1 MFNIGGGEIL
11 VIALIALIA
20 VGPEQLPSV
29 MRKVG
34 GFVNQVRTMTT
45 GIRDEFMSAVDE
57 ADPNKWMGDGSSD
70 EPIVPRGYA
79 ENAVK
84 SSADPSAEAVA
95 KATQQTSESADGGGK
110 SEDSASDSSVS
121 EGSASE
127 DPESSD
133 SGPTNKIA
141 AMNARSAKEPVP
153 TEAEADTDS
162 DVASPEITESDD
174 ETGDTA

>member
-29 MRKVG
+29 MRKMG

-57 ADPNKWMGDGSSD
+57 ADPNKWMGDGSKD

-79 ENAVK
+79 ENTVK
-84 SSADPSAEAVA
+84 SSSDPSADAVA
-95 KATQQTSESADGGGK
+95 KATEQTAAD
-110 SEDSASDSSVS
+110 A
-121 EGSASE
+121 
-127 DPESSD
+127 
-133 SGPTNKIA
+133 
-141 AMNARSAKEPVP
+141 ARSDES
-153 TEAEADTDS
+153 E
-162 DVASPEITESDD
+162 ESDD
-174 ETGDTA
+174 SPASDAPVTNEIAAKNTMVAKDPVVSEEPGVSGATSTPEGDAGSTTPVGDSAEGDSVEGDA

>member
-29 MRKVG
+29 MRKIG
-34 GFVNQVRTMTT
+34 GFVNQVRSMTT

-57 ADPNKWMGDGSSD
+57 ADPNKWMGDGSKD

-95 KATQQTSESADGGGK
+95 KAAEQTAADAGQSDESDESGESEEPG
-110 SEDSASDSSVS
+110 
-121 EGSASE
+121 ASE
-127 DPESSD
+127 DTATGDAPVINE
-133 SGPTNKIA
+133 IA
-141 AMNARSAKEPVP
+141 AKNAMAAKEPVASE
-153 TEAEADTDS
+153 EAPVSEDADTSEDKIAE
-162 DVASPEITESDD
+162 DGETE
-174 ETGDTA
+174 EKA

>member
-29 MRKVG
+29 MRKIG
-34 GFVNQVRTMTT
+34 GFVNQVRSMTT

-57 ADPNKWMGDGSSD
+57 ADPNKWMGDGSKD

-95 KATQQTSESADGGGK
+95 KATEQTAADAAQPDESEKPG
-110 SEDSASDSSVS
+110 DSDDTPSGDAPVINEIAAKNAMAAKEPVVPDEAGVSDDA
-121 EGSASE
+121 SASE
-127 DPESSD
+127 D
-133 SGPTNKIA
+133 KIA
-141 AMNARSAKEPVP
+141 E
-153 TEAEADTDS
+153 DG
-162 DVASPEITESDD
+162 ES
-174 ETGDTA
+174 EEKA